1 MYRCY
6 LIVFTALL
14 LAPFTRPS
22 AFQIAR
28 EQIDST
34 AIQRAN
40 IRTDDRT
47 ILMGTDAVRRGGIK
61 PIDLGPGKTGWIES
75 WSSNNESLTWTAYI
89 TRAGKYKVSAILES
103 TGEDCA
109 VEVSVDSKRLDAP
122 CGKRKWNRVTL
133 GVVQLAIGSRTILFR
148 STGSRPL
155 GKFFS

>member
-1 MYRCY
+1 MYHCY
-6 LIVFTALL
+6 RIVFTALL
-14 LAPFTRPS
+14 LAPFTRLS
-22 AFQIAR
+22 QFQVAR
-28 EQIDST
+28 VQIDSA
-34 AIQRAN
+34 AIQSAN
-40 IRTDDRT
+40 IRTDNRT

-75 WSSNNESLTWTAYI
+75 WSNNNQSLTWTAYI

-133 GVVQLAIGSRTILFR
+133 GALQLAIGYENDPISVDWIEASR
-148 STGSRPL
+148 
-155 GKFFS
+155 